1 MSDPESRFS
10 KLRLETLCD
19 GIFAIAMTLL
29 VLELKVP
36 ELPRGSSPAEIWHA
50 LGEHGL
56 SFFGFGLT
64 FILAGQTWILH
75 HRLFQHL
82 RSVSRSLAVL
92 TIPFLLFVSLLPF
105 STLMLTAFGPRNP
118 VSLIFYLGNQF
129 ALSALLAA
137 HWLIARRSAL
147 LAPISDGRER
157 RQFER
162 MLFMQPIAFLVSLA
176 VVPVSPRYAMLSAAM
191 SIAVLNGIAR
201 RVDRAKG
208 ARAAVPSV

>member
-1 MSDPESRFS
+1 MSDSESRFS

-36 ELPRGSSPAEIWHA
+36 ELPRGSSPAEIWRA
-50 LGEHGL
+50 LGDHGL

-64 FILAGQTWILH
+64 FLLAGQTWILH

-82 RSVSRSLAVL
+82 HSVSRTLAVL

-129 ALSALLAA
+129 ALSVLLAA
-137 HWLIARRSAL
+137 HWLVARRSAL
-147 LAPISDGRER
+147 LAPATDGLER

-162 MLFMQPIAFLVSLA
+162 MLFMQPLAFLVSLA

-191 SIAVLNGIAR
+191 SIALLNGIGR
-201 RVDRAKG
+201 RVDKAKG